1 MSIDFTKMS
10 KKQLI
15 DILRNVENTCLTFE
29 LASKEEVNIVNQEW
43 HNGRVSAFK
52 QASEFIRKALSSKV

>member
-29 LASKEEVNIVNQEW
+29 FASKEEINMPNPEW
-43 HNGRVSAFK
+43 HEGRISAFK
-52 QASEFIRKALSSKV
+52 QASEFIRKAFCVKN